1 MNWQYN
7 DGGRLEA
14 GYKGNADDC
23 VTRAIAIITEK
34 PYQEVYDLVNM
45 YSASERKSKKNKGN
59 SSART
64 GVYKD
69 TTKKIMGHY
78 GFKWVPIMKIG
89 SGTTVHLKADE
100 LPTGKL
106 VAKVSKHICAV
117 IDGVIYDTHNPSRYG
132 TRAVYGYWVMEGE

>member
-1 MNWQYN
+1 MDWQYN

-34 PYQEVYDLVNM
+34 PYQEVYDLVNK
-45 YSASERKSKKNKGN
+45 YGASERKSTKNKSN

-64 GVYKD
+64 GVYKN
-69 TTKKIMGHY
+69 TTRKIMEHY
-78 GFKWVPIMKIG
+78 GFKWIPIMKIG

-106 VAKVSKHICAV
+106 ITKVSKHICAV